1 MREKNFFFEIK
12 KKSETK
18 KKTIPSCFCK
28 LLLCELSR
36 RECDYRTNKMLQRW
50 AQVAKEAIS
59 SLTAQDPNRLFL
71 RDQRDIENRGEPP
84 LPAEDYYA
92 IPHMSAQERIDA
104 IHVQVRDPPVQSL

>member
-1 MREKNFFFEIK
+1 
-12 KKSETK
+12 
-18 KKTIPSCFCK
+18 
-28 LLLCELSR
+28 
-36 RECDYRTNKMLQRW
+36 MLQRW

-104 IHVQVRDPPVQSL
+104 IHVQVRDTQ